1 MLASLVEV
9 MACGHSENISTQ
21 ASRGLL
27 DSLGPQVLES
37 SRPRQLIMDA
47 RSAGGK
53 PTDFFLHVIRA
64 KLKDSIV

>member
-1 MLASLVEV
+1 M
-9 MACGHSENISTQ
+9 
-21 ASRGLL
+21 